1 MVVVEDADDHQPRPR
16 SHARDADA
24 VVGAGGDDAGDARPV
39 TVRVRRVA
47 VAIDEVGAVD
57 VVDDAV
63 TVVVAAVACDLPRVR
78 PQVRRE
84 VGVAEVGAG
93 VEDRDRHALA
103 GRLTPGVVG
112 AEVVQGPLAREQRVA
127 GRRAGGRGPGRGG
140 AEEQEEGGPAHAAS
154 IGAFAAG
161 MNLRL
166 RSGRSS
172 EPGMAPRW
180 QDDHAVSVG
189 LKVYLCDDVPEFR
202 ALMRGVLAT
211 ETDMEIVG
219 EAGDGKAGVRG
230 VAALHP
236 DVVLDLSMP
245 ELDGLQALPLMR
257 ESVPDVRVVVLSG
270 VSAPSV
276 RDQALAQGADAY
288 VQKGAPFA
296 VIVAAVRG

>member
-1 MVVVEDADDHQPRPR
+1 M
-16 SHARDADA
+16 
-24 VVGAGGDDAGDARPV
+24 
-39 TVRVRRVA
+39 
-47 VAIDEVGAVD
+47 
-57 VVDDAV
+57 
-63 TVVVAAVACDLPRVR
+63 
-78 PQVRRE
+78 
-84 VGVAEVGAG
+84 
-93 VEDRDRHALA
+93 
-103 GRLTPGVVG
+103 
-112 AEVVQGPLAREQRVA
+112 
-127 GRRAGGRGPGRGG
+127 
-140 AEEQEEGGPAHAAS
+140 
-154 IGAFAAG
+154 
-161 MNLRL
+161 
-166 RSGRSS
+166 
-172 EPGMAPRW
+172 
-180 QDDHAVSVG
+180 G

-236 DVVLDLSMP
+236 DVVLLDLSMP

-296 VIVAAVRG
+296 EIVAAVRG